1 MFSMEF
7 LSFGVQR
14 EATMTQ
20 TLRAIIT
27 SPAAASARITRRRQ
41 KHHYFIAPVKVLL
54 APGV

>member
-1 MFSMEF
+1 MEF

-14 EATMTQ
+14 EATMTH

-41 KHHYFIAPVKVLL
+41 KHHYFITPVKVFL